1 MLVENVWSG
10 WQPAQETGLHSPDD
24 RVAAATPTQPKTSG
38 APAGAD
44 PALADGC
51 RAKSIS
57 AFEQLYQTHG
67 AKMKSIAY
75 NLLGNT
81 TDAEDAVQ
89 ETFLKVFRGI
99 EGFKGDSSFS
109 TWVTRI
115 LINNCYD
122 MRRRRMRRPE
132 LPELEEGA
140 GMEGMELPPA
150 SGHDHPLRLMIERS
164 MAKLSERNRTV
175 FVLFEIEGF
184 SHAEIAATLGISE
197 TSSKNTLFQAKRE
210 LRRMLG
216 ESRKAGAS

>member
-1 MLVENVWSG
+1 VLVENVLSG
-10 WQPAQETGLHSPDD
+10 WPAPLETGLHSPEDP
-24 RVAAATPTQPKTSG
+24 RERIAPAHSSHAAAHC
-38 APAGAD
+38 GAD
-44 PALADGC
+44 AALAEAC
-51 RAKSIS
+51 RSKDIA
-57 AFEQLYQTHG
+57 AFEQFYETHG

-99 EGFKGDSSFS
+99 EGFKGDSAFS

-122 MRRRRMRRPE
+122 MRRRRVRRPE
-132 LPELEEGA
+132 MAELEEGP
-140 GMEGMELPPA
+140 GLDGIELPPA
-150 SGHDHPLRLMIERS
+150 SGTDHPLRMMLERS
-164 MAKLSERNRTV
+164 LARLSERNRTV

-197 TSSKNTLFQAKRE
+197 ASSKNTLFTAKRE
-210 LRRMLG
+210 LRGMLG
-216 ESRKAGAS
+216 ESRKAGAR